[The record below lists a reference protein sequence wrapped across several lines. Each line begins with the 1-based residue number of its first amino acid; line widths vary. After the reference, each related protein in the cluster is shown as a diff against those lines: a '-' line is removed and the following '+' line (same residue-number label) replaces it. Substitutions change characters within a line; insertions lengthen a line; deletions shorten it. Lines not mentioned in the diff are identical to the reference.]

1 MIRVKRK
8 KSTRVHVYTD
18 AENNLK
24 RILLG
29 RGLNDDTFL
38 NAIIEEANQIPNFIN
53 MNTQLYATVII
64 FLLELNGRELTAEV
78 LNENTIRN
86 AIDQASFFKEEK
98 TDFDLAQNKLIAEF
112 FSYVNYIVVQ
122 RNIINSA
129 KNSQ

>member
-8 KSTRVHVYTD
+8 KSIRVHVYTD